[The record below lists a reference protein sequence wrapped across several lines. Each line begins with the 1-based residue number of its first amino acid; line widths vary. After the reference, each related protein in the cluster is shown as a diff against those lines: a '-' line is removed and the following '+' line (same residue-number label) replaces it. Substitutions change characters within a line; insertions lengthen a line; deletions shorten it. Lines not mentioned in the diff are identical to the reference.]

1 MKKSIAL
8 AICLFLCN
16 TFLYA
21 ELTKA
26 QLWAISLPGILT
38 EARGGYRNSLNDM
51 AMNENGRNSVLTTL
65 RRDWGITTR
74 EQLLD
79 MLDSLENGGHAAS
92 FKEIQWIVNEIIEA
106 GNDGSVISAILNKVE
121 WDRVKVNRFNY
132 VNKNWEKY
140 QNVTLKG
147 WDLGRS
153 VSLCRWG
160 YNVGFM
166 TEAEAW
172 KRIFHIASTIQ
183 PLYSSWEE
191 YGYDYFMGR
200 LFWASSSGEEESYLR
215 TTEPI
220 YNRLLNS
227 YWGWLDWDVDLEAEE
242 EDVIIHTR
250 RFLPPADNDRT
261 VQFLSND
268 SAMYNRYY
276 WQTTSTP
283 TPENSD
289 PNIYEIKAMKISG
302 QSNIDYGMIFCANDT
317 PSSSGD
323 FYRFNINVNG
333 RFSVHKRIGNVWEY
347 PLIWRDSPYL
357 KTGYGVYNTLRVERV
372 NDENGAVFRI
382 FINGNFAVA
391 FRDDNP
397 FNGRNFAPFVSVG
410 TMEYEQFPHI
420 PVDVRF
426 EY

>member
-1 MKKSIAL
+1 MKKPIAL

-51 AMNENGRNSVLTTL
+51 AMNESGRSSVLTTL

-74 EQLLD
+74 EELLD

-92 FKEIQWIVNEIIEA
+92 FKEIQWIINETARA
-106 GNDGSVISAILNKVE
+106 GNNEQARRTVLESYDWADNVKWNRFRYVFNN
-121 WDRVKVNRFNY
+121 WDR
-132 VNKNWEKY
+132 Y
-140 QNVTLKG
+140 QHRTIKA

-160 YNVGFM
+160 YNVGFI

-172 KRIFHIASTIQ
+172 KRIFHIASLVQ

-200 LFWASSSGEEESYLR
+200 LFWASSSGEEESYLQR
-215 TTEPI
+215 TEPI
-220 YNRLLNS
+220 YRRLLNS
-227 YWGWLDWDVDLEAEE
+227 YWSWLDWDVDLEAEE
-242 EDVIIHTR
+242 EDAIIYSR
-250 RFLPPADNDRT
+250 RFLPPADNDGT

-276 WQTTSTP
+276 WQTSP
-283 TPENSD
+283 NYN
-289 PNIYEIKAMKISG
+289 PNIYEIRAKKISG
-302 QSNIDYGMIFCANDT
+302 NDDYGYGMVFCFDDSE
-317 PSSSGD
+317 SSSAS
-323 FYRFNINVNG
+323 FYRFFITVNG
-333 RFSVHKRIGNVWEY
+333 RFTVAKRIGNDWAATPVS
-347 PLIWRDSPYL
+347 WRSSSFL
-357 KTGYGVYNTLRVERV
+357 ETGFGVYNTLSVERT
-372 NDENGAVFRI
+372 NYENGATFRI
-382 FINGNFAVA
+382 YINGNLAATFN
-391 FRDDNP
+391 DDNP
-397 FNGRNFAPFVSVG
+397 LNGNKFGPAVSVNI
-410 TMEYEQFPHI
+410 MEREQFPHI